1 MMMNSMKSPF
11 NFAAGTIIQGKWHH
25 NRYTIIRE
33 LGRGANGIVYLAD
46 WNGKK
51 VAIKVSD
58 NHVTITS
65 EVNVLKSF
73 TKAQGVS
80 LGPSLFDVDDWIHNG
95 SQISFYVM
103 EYIAGTDLLTFIKQ
117 NGTTWLPVLISQLLT
132 DLDYLHKNGWVFGD
146 LKPENLLVTK
156 SPVKIRCIDV
166 GGTTMQGRAIKEFTE
181 FFDRG
186 YWGLGSRR
194 AEPSYDLFA
203 VAMIVINLFYPKRFQ
218 KQSVGIEQLKKAIQ
232 DVKEL
237 RQYRPILL
245 KALTGK
251 YSSAIEMKKEL
262 LKLIHFSSAHH
273 QTTQKSKYQTN
284 KNQSAQTHNART
296 RHKKQ
301 KNKHGILE
309 TILIISIVC
318 IIYAFYIFEQ
328 IM

>member
-1 MMMNSMKSPF
+1 MKSPF
-11 NFAAGTIIQGKWHH
+11 NFATGTIIQGKWHH

-194 AEPSYDLFA
+194 AEPTYDLFA

-218 KQSVGIEQLKKAIQ
+218 KHGVGIEQLKKAIQ

-245 KALTGK
+245 KALAGK
-251 YSSAIEMKKEL
+251 YSSATEMKKEL
-262 LKLIHFSSAHH
+262 LKLIHFPSAHH

-309 TILIISIVC
+309 TILIVSIVC

>member
-11 NFAAGTIIQGKWHH
+11 NFASGTIIQGKWHH

-218 KQSVGIEQLKKAIQ
+218 KHGVGIEQLKKAIQ

-245 KALTGK
+245 KALAGK
-251 YSSAIEMKKEL
+251 YSSATEMKKEL
-262 LKLIHFSSAHH
+262 LKLIHFPSAHH
-273 QTTQKSKYQTN
+273 RTTPKYQTN
-284 KNQSAQTHNART
+284 KNQRAQTNNTRT
-296 RHKKQ
+296 RRKKQ

-309 TILIISIVC
+309 TILIVSIVC

>member
-1 MMMNSMKSPF
+1 MKSPF
-11 NFAAGTIIQGKWHH
+11 NFASGTIIQGKWHH

-218 KQSVGIEQLKKAIQ
+218 KHGVGIEQLKKAIQ

-245 KALTGK
+245 KALAGK
-251 YSSAIEMKKEL
+251 YSSATEMKKEL
-262 LKLIHFSSAHH
+262 LKLIHFPSAHH
-273 QTTQKSKYQTN
+273 RTTPKYQTN
-284 KNQSAQTHNART
+284 KNQRAQTNNTRT
-296 RHKKQ
+296 RRKKQ

-309 TILIISIVC
+309 TILIVSIVC

>member
-11 NFAAGTIIQGKWHH
+11 NFASGTIIQGKWHH

-218 KQSVGIEQLKKAIQ
+218 KHGVGIEQLKKAIQ

-245 KALTGK
+245 KALAGK
-251 YSSAIEMKKEL
+251 YSSATEMKKEL
-262 LKLIHFSSAHH
+262 LKLIHFPSAHH
-273 QTTQKSKYQTN
+273 QTTPKYQTN
-284 KNQSAQTHNART
+284 KNQRAQTNNTRT
-296 RHKKQ
+296 KRKKQ

-309 TILIISIVC
+309 TILIVSIVC